1 MEDIFEIVT
10 LNGLLSVEQI
20 EELLHKLGR
29 HVEFELLD
37 LNGLIDDKLEEEFV
51 DTLEVGPR
59 RVHLLFLIDTS
70 LRKVQ
75 LVLIDTREWAE
86 DILLN
91 HLHGLVHVGN
101 DGADYVF
108 LVAEHRLK
116 FLDGIKA
123 LSLNKSKIGKG
134 EIFVRGFDRTN
145 EMGVEDSSQS
155 TKRIT
160 YLALHVFLL
169 VLVVIG
175 LHTHLKL
182 LDVQLLRVLVY
193 MKDGQHICA

>member
-1 MEDIFEIVT
+1 MDKLLRHVT
-10 LNGLLSVEQI
+10 L
-20 EELLHKLGR
+20 
-29 HVEFELLD
+29 ELLD
-37 LNGLIDDKLEEEFV
+37 LDRFIDNKLEEELV
-51 DTLEVGPR
+51 DALKVRPG
-59 RVHLLFLIDTS
+59 RVHLLLLVNTS
-70 LRKVQ
+70 LCKVQ
-75 LVLIDTREWAE
+75 FVFVDARKWAE
-86 DILLN
+86 DVLFD
-91 HLHGLVHVGN
+91 HLHSLIEIWYN
-101 DGADYVF
+101 SANCDF

-155 TKRIT
+155 TKRST